1 MTPRRLTEEEFT
13 ELMRVV
19 VGDAHVAPIHWVWV
33 SRAIDEL
40 RALRLSDVDR
50 DLVAWMR
57 GQMRATIFQ
66 DKGVSAR
73 LAARALALLDRL
85 AGLK

>member
-1 MTPRRLTEEEFT
+1 MTPRRLTEEKLA
-13 ELMRVV
+13 ELMRVNF
-19 VGDAHVAPIHWVWV
+19 GPDINCALT
-33 SRAIDEL
+33 EL

>member
-1 MTPRRLTEEEFT
+1 MTPRRLTEEKLA
-13 ELMRVV
+13 ELMRVNF
-19 VGDAHVAPIHWVWV
+19 GPDINCALT
-33 SRAIDEL
+33 EL

-57 GQMRATIFQ
+57 GQMRAIIFQ
-66 DKGVSAR
+66 DKEPSAR